1 MANQSNTHTHTYKT
15 HTKTEWMKSIQRKYT
30 TKRLSRNKALN
41 TDFATLKTKD
51 ESRMIKGNVNENRV
65 VHAKHLTH
73 THKTHTIWSVMWWR
87 WRKIGGYINQ
97 LLLG

>member
-1 MANQSNTHTHTYKT
+1 
-15 HTKTEWMKSIQRKYT
+15 MKSIQRKYT

-73 THKTHTIWSVMWWR
+73 THTQNTYNLICNVVKMEKNWGIYQSIAAR
-87 WRKIGGYINQ
+87 IDRQK
-97 LLLG
+97 